1 MKYILKETT
10 AFNPGGKPRWTV
22 YPYDGSLAHGVPTN
36 GWATENMARRWVQK
50 NGDSIVEVKRLQKKV
65 KDSVEA
71 IREKYQADAPSKA
84 EIAKYYRFIVVA
96 EGMDGKMIRPSGGSY
111 YKKYEDALRA
121 AKSLEKPT
129 THHLFIE
136 GEYANAPSMNHNA
149 LYTWR
154 NPKGK

>member
-1 MKYILKETT
+1 MKIKLMW
-10 AFNPGGKPRWTV
+10 GKIQT
-22 YPYDGSLAHGVPTN
+22 
-36 GWATENMARRWVQK
+36 
-50 NGDSIVEVKRLQKKV
+50 
-65 KDSVEA
+65 KDSVDA

-136 GEYANAPSMNHNA
+136 GEYADAPSMNHKA

-154 NPKGK
+154 NPKAK

>member
-1 MKYILKETT
+1 MQVKLVQRNI
-10 AFNPGGKPRWTV
+10 
-22 YPYDGSLAHGVPTN
+22 GSKRRFLAVSVNGDVMRSMPTN
-36 GWATENMARRWVQK
+36 GWLTEAAAKKWADK
-50 NGDSIVEVKRLQKKV
+50 NGHSIVTVERM
-65 KDSVEA
+65 KDSVDS
-71 IREKYQADAPSKA
+71 IRKKYQADAPSKA

-136 GEYANAPSMNHNA
+136 GEYADAPSMNHKA

-154 NPKGK
+154 NPKAK

>member
-1 MKYILKETT
+1 MQVKLVQRNI
-10 AFNPGGKPRWTV
+10 
-22 YPYDGSLAHGVPTN
+22 GSKRRFLAVSVNGDVMRSMPTN
-36 GWATENMARRWVQK
+36 GWLTEAAAKKWADK
-50 NGDSIVEVKRLQKKV
+50 NGHSIVTVERM
-65 KDSVEA
+65 KDSVDS

-111 YKKYEDALRA
+111 YRKYEDALRA
-121 AKSLEKPT
+121 AKALEKPT

-136 GEYANAPSMNHNA
+136 GEYADAPSMNHKA

-154 NPKGK
+154 NPKAK

>member
-1 MKYILKETT
+1 MQVKLVQRNI
-10 AFNPGGKPRWTV
+10 
-22 YPYDGSLAHGVPTN
+22 GSKRRFLAVSVNGEVMRTMPTN
-36 GWATENMARRWVQK
+36 GWLTEAAAKKWADK
-50 NGDSIVEVKRLQKKV
+50 NGHTIVTVERM
-65 KDSVEA
+65 KDSVDA
-71 IREKYQADAPSKA
+71 IREKYMADAPSKA

-111 YKKYEDALRA
+111 YRKYEDALRA

-136 GEYANAPSMNHNA
+136 GEYADAPAINHKA

-154 NPKGK
+154 NPKAK

>member
-1 MKYILKETT
+1 MASSLEEAKRWAEREGKTYKNLVKIDVKE
-10 AFNPGGKPRWTV
+10 F
-22 YPYDGSLAHGVPTN
+22 
-36 GWATENMARRWVQK
+36 
-50 NGDSIVEVKRLQKKV
+50 
-65 KDSVEA
+65 KDSVDS

-111 YKKYEDALRA
+111 YRKYEDALRA

-136 GEYANAPSMNHNA
+136 GEYANAPSVNHKA

-154 NPKGK
+154 NPKAK

>member
-1 MKYILKETT
+1 MQVKLVQRNI
-10 AFNPGGKPRWTV
+10 
-22 YPYDGSLAHGVPTN
+22 GSKRRFLAVSVNGDVMRSMPTN
-36 GWATENMARRWVQK
+36 GWLTEAAAKKWADK
-50 NGDSIVEVKRLQKKV
+50 NGHSIVTVERM
-65 KDSVEA
+65 KDSVDA

-111 YKKYEDALRA
+111 YRKYEDALRA

-129 THHLFIE
+129 THHLYIE
-136 GEYANAPSMNHNA
+136 GEYADAPSMNHKA

-154 NPKGK
+154 NPKAK